1 MQQISA
7 TQAKQTFGH
16 LLEASSQGPVAIEK
30 HGKIRAIV
38 ASPEFFS
45 AASKQQAELV
55 ERKMVRLAQTM
66 REQER
71 LIKHQHIALN
81 LATLSSAKAKALV
94 RHAQAEVAK
103 WQADRL
109 CSRDYIEQWK
119 KLLSLPLP
127 ELAKAMV
134 SDLDGWGPA
143 LRQNSPWAG
152 IAP

>member
-16 LLEASSQGPVAIEK
+16 LLDASSHGPVAIEK

-38 ASPEFFS
+38 ASPEFFA
-45 AASKQQAELV
+45 AASQQQAELA
-55 ERKMVRLAQTM
+55 ERKMVRLAQAM

-71 LIKHQHIALN
+71 LIKHQQIALN
-81 LATLSSAKAKALV
+81 LVTLPPAKAKAWV
-94 RHAQAEVAK
+94 REAQTVVAQ

-109 CSRDYIEQWK
+109 CSRDYIEQWQT
-119 KLLSLPLP
+119 LLQRPLP

-152 IAP
+152 VTP

>member
-7 TQAKQTFGH
+7 TEAKQTFGH
-16 LLEASSQGPVAIEK
+16 LLDAAAHGPVAIEK
-30 HGKIRAIV
+30 HGKVKAIV

-45 AASKQQAELV
+45 AASTQQAELA
-55 ERKMVRLAQTM
+55 ERKMVRLAQAM

-71 LIKHQHIALN
+71 LIKHQQMALN
-81 LATLSSAKAKALV
+81 LATLPPAKGKALV
-94 RHAQAEVAK
+94 RSAQTVVAK
-103 WQADRL
+103 WQTDRL
-109 CSRDYIEQWK
+109 CSRDYIEQWQ

-134 SDLDGWGPA
+134 SDLDGWGTA

-152 IAP
+152 ITP